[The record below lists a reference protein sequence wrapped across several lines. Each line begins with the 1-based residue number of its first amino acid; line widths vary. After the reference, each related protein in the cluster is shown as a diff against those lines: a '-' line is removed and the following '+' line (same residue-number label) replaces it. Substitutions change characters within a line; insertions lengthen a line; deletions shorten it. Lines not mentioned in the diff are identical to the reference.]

1 MRTTRDRIR
10 HAISFEIIGI
20 LLIVPLGALGFDV
33 HAKDMGVVVIIGSVL
48 ATLWNYFYNLMFD
61 RTMKRLK
68 GRVEK
73 TGAERV
79 LHAVLFEL
87 GLLVATLPLF
97 AIYLGISLWQA
108 LIMDIAFV
116 VFFLVYAFVF
126 NWVYDLLF
134 PIAKAT

>member
-68 GRVEK
+68 GRVKK

-79 LHAVLFEL
+79 LHAILFEL

-134 PIAKAT
+134 PISKAA

>member
-10 HAISFEIIGI
+10 HALSFEIIGI
-20 LLIVPLGALGFDV
+20 LILVPLGSLGFGM
-33 HAKDMGVVVIIGSVL
+33 HAKDIGAVVIIGSGL
-48 ATLWNYFYNLMFD
+48 AMLWNYVYNLMFD
-61 RTMKRLK
+61 RTLKRLK
-68 GRVEK
+68 GRVQK
-73 TGAERV
+73 TAAERI
-79 LHAVLFEL
+79 LHAVLFEA

-126 NWVYDLLF
+126 NWVYDLVF
-134 PIAKAT
+134 PLPEET